1 MSQENVKVVRGFF
14 GAMERFFESYSKNPR
29 SLVAAEESGDLWPEY
44 EEALGYADPVVEWQT
59 VFLGATHRGRREIA
73 RAWDDFLRWT
83 EGYKIRLQEIE
94 DLDACRVFAVLTI
107 SSASKDGSGSFDS
120 RHFDIVTVQD
130 GLIVRLAEFT
140 DREQA
145 LEAAGL
151 SE

>member
-1 MSQENVKVVRGFF
+1 MSQENVEVVRGFF

-29 SLVAAEESGDLWPEY
+29 SLVAAEASGDLWLEY
-44 EEALGYADPVVEWQT
+44 EEALGYADPEVEWQT

-94 DLDACRVFAVLTI
+94 DLDADRVFAVLTI
-107 SSASKDGSGSFDS
+107 SSASKDGGSFDS
-120 RHFDIVTVQD
+120 QHFDIVTVQD
-130 GLIVRLAEFT
+130 SLIVRLAEFT
-140 DREQA
+140 NREQA

>member
-1 MSQENVKVVRGFF
+1 MSQENVEVVRGFF

-29 SLVAAEESGDLWPEY
+29 SLVAAEESGDLSPEY
-44 EEALGYADPVVEWQT
+44 EEALGYTDPEVEWQT

-94 DLDACRVFAVLTI
+94 DLDADRVFAVLTV
-107 SSASKDGSGSFDS
+107 SSTSKDGGSFAS
-120 RHFDIVTVQD
+120 RHFDVVTVQD

-145 LEAAGL
+145 LQAVGL